1 MLGLA
6 EYTETDTWGFPVFLR
21 NEGGTMADVE
31 ERLSEV
37 FSRLLSSALAGNRPI
52 GERSNSTS
60 SQEQQTAK
68 DPRYNEK
75 SASVVTK
82 MECMLIAA
90 FGEEHDPETKAIPK
104 EKMDTNEIITRTE
117 GLKIT
122 NEGGADIRDFQ
133 VVRHLLKEDKL
144 KELKYEFEEQNGEQ
158 RPRQFY
164 LDKIVELFQNCKEPG
179 GKQTQQLGHYILH
192 TT

>member
-1 MLGLA
+1 MNGCTLTGLTCSKA
-6 EYTETDTWGFPVFLR
+6 PGFWMVEHQLVST
-21 NEGGTMADVE
+21 NNNDEGRMVDVE

-37 FSRLLSSALAGNRPI
+37 FSRLLSSALAANRGAV
-52 GERSNSTS
+52 GERSNSTDS
-60 SQEQQTAK
+60 TQQEQTSK

-90 FGEEHDPETKAIPK
+90 HGEEHDPEIKAIPK
-104 EKMDTNEIITRTE
+104 ENMDTNEVMTRVE
-117 GLKIT
+117 GLNISH
-122 NEGGADIRDFQ
+122 EGGAEIRDFH
-133 VVRHLLKEDKL
+133 VVRHLLTEDKL

-179 GKQTQQLGHYILH
+179 GKQ
-192 TT
+192 